1 MGTSGHVLYKIK
13 YKRVSD
19 IYSQILAC
27 HLFNMVL
34 YYARKRITNYKIIKT
49 ILGKQIVKEDFF
61 NG

>member
-1 MGTSGHVLYKIK
+1 MGVYGHVLYKIE

-19 IYSQILAC
+19 IYSQIFAC

-34 YYARKRITNYKIIKT
+34 YYARKRITNYKT
-49 ILGKQIVKEDFF
+49 ILGKQNYKEDFF